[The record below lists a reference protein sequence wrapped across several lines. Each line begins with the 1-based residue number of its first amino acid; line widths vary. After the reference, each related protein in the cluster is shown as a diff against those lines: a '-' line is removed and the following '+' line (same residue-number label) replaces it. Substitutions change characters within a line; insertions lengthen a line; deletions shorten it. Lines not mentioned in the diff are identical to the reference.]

1 MPESSIIGQRADIPD
16 VRGHPG
22 GKHGSGEAV
31 HPDLKTVIELQQ
43 LDARI
48 AELNAQIDA
57 LPSQIQTLETQL
69 HEFIHAHE
77 ERQARLAKNQ
87 KERRDLE
94 NEIKTIQ
101 VRITKHKDQLY
112 EVKTNEQYKAML
124 KEIGGEEGKIRA
136 FEDQILEKMIEAE
149 QLEKLIRE
157 AASRL
162 DAEKARVAGEVRQLQ
177 ALRQADVE
185 ERDGLQAQ
193 RKRDEASVGPQVL
206 EHYERVRRAR
216 RGIAVAAVRDGF
228 CTGCNVL
235 LRPQFYNEARSNL
248 SVLACENCSRIL
260 YYVEPPVAPE
270 ESGDQTAQAPA

>member
-1 MPESSIIGQRADIPD
+1 M
-16 VRGHPG
+16 
-22 GKHGSGEAV
+22 

-43 LDARI
+43 LDTRI

-57 LPSQIQTLETQL
+57 LPAQIQTLETQL

-77 ERQARLAKNQ
+77 ERQQRLAKNQ

-94 NEIKTIQ
+94 SEIKTIQ
-101 VRITKHKDQLY
+101 VRIAKHKDQLY

-124 KEIGGEEGKIRA
+124 REIEGEEGKIHG
-136 FEDQILEKMIEAE
+136 FEDQILDKMIEAE

-162 DAEKARVAGEVRQLQ
+162 DAEKERVAGEVRQLQ

-185 ERDGLQAQ
+185 ERDRLQAQ
-193 RKRDEASVGPQVL
+193 RQRDEATVGPQVL
-206 EHYERVRRAR
+206 DHYERVRKAR
-216 RGIAVAAVRDGF
+216 RGVAVAEVRDGL
-228 CTGCNVL
+228 CTACNVL
-235 LRPQFYNEARSNL
+235 LRPQLYNETRGNA
-248 SVLACENCSRIL
+248 SVLTCENCSRIL

-270 ESGDQTAQAPA
+270 EAGEPAAPASA

>member
-1 MPESSIIGQRADIPD
+1 M
-16 VRGHPG
+16 
-22 GKHGSGEAV
+22 

-77 ERQARLAKNQ
+77 ERQQRLAKNQ
-87 KERRDLE
+87 KERRELE

-177 ALRQADVE
+177 ALRQAEVD
-185 ERDGLQAQ
+185 ERDRLQAD
-193 RKRDEASVGPQVL
+193 RKRDEASVGPQL
-206 EHYERVRRAR
+206 LDQYERVRKAR

-248 SVLACENCSRIL
+248 SVLTCENCSRIL
-260 YYVEPPVAPE
+260 YYIEPPVAPE
-270 ESGDQTAQAPA
+270 ESGDQTAPAPA